1 MSKYA
6 FDINFY
12 CKFYPDLN
20 DFSGN
25 NSFLLKHYKLCG
37 IKENRICCHKELN
50 DILNKNLLLIEEQKN
65 ILNHFNYHYKKPY
78 ESKLNILIR
87 TSMRPEYF
95 KTCIES
101 VLSQTYTNYNIFICY
116 DKKESLSYLENYST
130 IHNISIHYIEINSD
144 EKYKFNL
151 YNNFLMSLVNE
162 GFILFLDD
170 DDMFTH
176 NNVLKIIN
184 ENLVND
190 DSILLWKF
198 MRPDKVIYPSN
209 VADIKLGEIDTTSVC
224 FHNKQKDL
232 SGWNDKKNGDYYFYS
247 NMFKSLS
254 SLDSVDF
261 KITELNF
268 ILVRTIFL
276 DKVCNS

>member
-1 MSKYA
+1 MSKYV

-12 CKFYPDLN
+12 CNFYPDLN

-25 NSFLLKHYKLCG
+25 NAFLLKHYKLYG
-37 IKENRICCHKELN
+37 IKENRICCRKELN
-50 DILNKNLLLIEEQKN
+50 DIINKNLLLIEEQKI
-65 ILNHFNYHYKKPY
+65 ILTNYDYKKSD

-101 VLSQTYTNYNIFICY
+101 VLSQNYTNYNIFICY
-116 DKKESLSYLENYST
+116 DKKESFSYLENYST

-151 YNNFLMSLVNE
+151 YNNFLMSLVND

-170 DDMFTH
+170 DDMFAH

-184 ENLVND
+184 ENLLND
-190 DSILLWKF
+190 DTILLWKF

-209 VADIKLGEIDTTSVC
+209 VENIQLGEIDTTSVC
-224 FHNKQKDL
+224 FHNKHKEL
-232 SGWNDKKNGDYYFYS
+232 SVWNDKKNGDYYFYS
-247 NMFKSLS
+247 NLFKAISDLN
-254 SLDSVDF
+254 SVNF

-268 ILVRTIFL
+268 ILIRTIFL

>member
-1 MSKYA
+1 MSKYV

-20 DFSGN
+20 NFSGN
-25 NSFLLKHYKLCG
+25 NAFLLKHYKLYG
-37 IKENRICCHKELN
+37 IKENRICCQSELN
-50 DILNKNLLLIEEQKN
+50 DNISKNLLLIEEQKVA
-65 ILNHFNYHYKKPY
+65 LTNYEYKNSN

-101 VLSQTYTNYNIFICY
+101 VLSQNYTNYNIFICY

-151 YNNFLMSLVNE
+151 YNNYLMSLVND

-170 DDMFTH
+170 DDMFAH

-184 ENLVND
+184 ENLAND
-190 DSILLWKF
+190 DTILLWKF
-198 MRPDKVIYPSN
+198 MRPDKLIYPSN
-209 VADIKLGEIDTTSVC
+209 IKHIKLGEIDTTSVC
-224 FHNKQKDL
+224 FNKKYQYL
-232 SGWNDKKNGDYYFYS
+232 SEWNDKKNGDYFFYS
-247 NMFKSLS
+247 NMFKSINKL
-254 SLDSVDF
+254 
-261 KITELNF
+261 KITELNL
-268 ILVRTIFL
+268 ILTRTIFL
-276 DKVCNS
+276 DKLN